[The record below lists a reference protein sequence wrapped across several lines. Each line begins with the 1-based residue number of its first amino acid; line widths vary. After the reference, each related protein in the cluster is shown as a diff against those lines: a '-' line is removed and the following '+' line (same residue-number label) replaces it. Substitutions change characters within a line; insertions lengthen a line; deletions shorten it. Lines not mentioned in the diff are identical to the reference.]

1 MLDVIWSF
9 DSVRGVGSMKK
20 MLSLLAPLVLLL
32 GSTVSAQDYDPI
44 VVAVWSGPE
53 HDNLVKV
60 AAEYTAQTGNEVIID
75 EIARETLQTR
85 VNTVLLSGADD
96 YDVIY
101 VSADWIPQ
109 YAQAGLLAP
118 LNPFIDSIAADWFSL
133 DALSPSVDSLTID
146 GSIYGFPSEGDT
158 AWLFYRTDLLEAAGL
173 DVPQTWEEF
182 REAAIAMTQ
191 DENGDGRPEVYGAV
205 IGAKRDEAFWD
216 FMHVFYGFG
225 GQILDADGKVAV
237 NNETGVAALTFYS
250 NLLLQDQVV
259 PPDVTTY
266 GYNEILTA
274 LQQGRVAMAIQWM
287 AGTQTL
293 LDCEQSP
300 LVCDK
305 LDYTLLPGTLVDGE
319 LQRGFGASQWAWV
332 IPAASGN
339 KEGAYKFI
347 EWLTGPEGAKL
358 WALNG
363 GIPSNSIA
371 LSDPEVVER
380 VPQFG
385 LLAEAMPYRNL
396 MPATT
401 VTAELL
407 DAMMEASHNAVT
419 GAVTPQEALDA
430 AAARMAK
437 ALAEAGYTQ

>member
-1 MLDVIWSF
+1 
-9 DSVRGVGSMKK
+9 MKRAI
-20 MLSLLAPLVLLL
+20 MAVLILALLAAA
-32 GSTVSAQDYDPI
+32 GSISLAQYDPI
-44 VVAVWSGPE
+44 VVAIWSGPE
-53 HDNLVKV
+53 HDNLVKT
-60 AAEYTAQTGNEVIID
+60 AAEYTAQTGNEVVID

-85 VNTVLLSGADD
+85 VTTVLLSGADD

-101 VSADWIPQ
+101 ASADWIPQ
-109 YAQAGLLAP
+109 FVQAEALAP
-118 LNPFIDSIAADWFSL
+118 LNPFIDSMAADWFSL
-133 DALSPSVDSLTID
+133 DALSPSVEALSVD
-146 GSIYGFPSEGDT
+146 GQIYGFPSEGDT
-158 AWLFYRTDLLEAAGL
+158 AWLFYRKDLLEAAGL
-173 DVPQTWEEF
+173 DVPETWDEF
-182 REAAIAMTQ
+182 REAALAMTK
-191 DENGDGRPEVYGAV
+191 DEDGDGTPEVYGAV

-225 GQILDADGKVAV
+225 GKVLDADFNVVV
-237 NNETGVAALTFYS
+237 NNETGVNALTFYS
-250 NLLLQDQVV
+250 NLLLQDKVV

-305 LDYTLLPGTLVDGE
+305 LDYTLLPGHLENGE
-319 LQRGFGASQWAWV
+319 VVRGFGASQWGWI

-339 KEGAYKFI
+339 QEGAYKFV
-347 EWLTGPEGAKL
+347 EWLTGPDGAKL

-363 GIPSNSIA
+363 GIPSNSLA
-371 LSDPEVVER
+371 LADPEVVEK

-401 VTAELL
+401 VTAELF
-407 DAMMEASHNAVT
+407 DALMEATHNAVA
-419 GAVTPQEALDA
+419 GAVAPKEALDGA
-430 AAARMAK
+430 AQRMTD
-437 ALAEAGYTQ
+437 ALKQAGYLQ

>member
-1 MLDVIWSF
+1 
-9 DSVRGVGSMKK
+9 MKK
-20 MLSLLAPLVLLL
+20 VLPLLVLLALL
-32 GSTVSAQDYDPI
+32 GGMVMAQDYDP
-44 VVAVWSGPE
+44 VVVGIWSGPE
-53 HDNLVKV
+53 HDNLVKA

-85 VNTVLLSGADD
+85 VTTVLLSGADD

-101 VSADWIPQ
+101 ASSDWIPQ
-109 YAQAGLLAP
+109 FVQAESLAP
-118 LNPFIDSIAADWFSL
+118 LNPFIENAAADWFSL
-133 DALSPSVDSLTID
+133 EALSPSVDAMTID
-146 GSIYGFPSEGDT
+146 GNIYGFPSEGDT
-158 AWLFYRTDLLEAAGL
+158 AWLFYRADLLEAAGL
-173 DVPQTWEEF
+173 DVPQTWDEF

-191 DENGDGRPEVYGAV
+191 DENGDGTPEVYGAV

-225 GQILDADGKVAV
+225 GEILDADGKVAV
-237 NNETGVAALTFYS
+237 NNETGVEALTFYS
-250 NLLLQDQVV
+250 NLLLEDAVV

-305 LDYTLLPGTLVDGE
+305 LDYTLLPGTMVDGE
-319 LQRGFGASQWAWV
+319 IQRGFGASQWAWV
-332 IPAASGN
+332 VPAASGN
-339 KEGAYKFI
+339 QEGAYKFI
-347 EWLTGPEGAKL
+347 EWLTGVDGAKL

-363 GIPSNSIA
+363 GIPSNAIA
-371 LSDPEVVER
+371 LADADVVAQM
-380 VPQFG
+380 PQFG
-385 LLAEAMPYRNL
+385 LLAQAMPYRNL

-401 VTAELL
+401 VTAEMF
-407 DAMMEASHNAVT
+407 DAMMEAGHNAVA
-419 GAVTPQEALDA
+419 GAVSPQEALDT
-430 AAARMAK
+430 AAARMVE
-437 ALAEAGYTQ
+437 ALTEAGYAQ